1 MWRLRESPTS
11 FPTGSQETW
20 LWDVVGQKLSIQCM
34 NRTFFSYLSRW
45 CCRICVQYDYLKMT
59 SPRLWLCFIQ
69 LSYALSSA
77 GFVGSHDNH
86 QDVLEA
92 GWSKKVTM
100 SKVVDESFEHVWSNP
115 WIIFW
120 SGEGSYLGQNL
131 PFGTPF
137 VNQTIPSEHRIL
149 GTSWP
154 PDESHAGPNWPNGRQ
169 DRRRPFVSEREQGFD
184 ALIMAMWMGYKGTII
199 YKWRYNE
206 DILEI

>member
-1 MWRLRESPTS
+1 MSWVKIYQSNA
-11 FPTGSQETW
+11 W
-20 LWDVVGQKLSIQCM
+20 IAH
-34 NRTFFSYLSRW
+34 FFSYLSRW

-120 SGEGSYLGQNL
+120 SGGRKLFRSKPALWYPICEPNNSFRTSNTQNL
-131 PFGTPF
+131 LASWR
-137 VNQTIPSEHRIL
+137 IP
-149 GTSWP
+149 
-154 PDESHAGPNWPNGRQ
+154 GPNWPNGRQ

-206 DILEI
+206 DILKI